1 MLNFDENRDFPFYNE
16 IPKMS
21 KIGWFILLISVPV
34 ALFSY
39 QYFGFFT
46 NEFARSIFFLLIM
59 LIPLLYFSDRDYSL
73 FFKKPTKDE
82 LILAVLM
89 FVAYFI
95 YSLVMTYF
103 LDANGLASIGSG
115 DVDIVPIISLVFSM
129 MAEEL
134 IKFIPLMFLLRV
146 FFKYTSNRRL
156 SIMVS
161 SAITLIFFGLIHL
174 EPGASLLS
182 VLLIQGL
189 GSISHL
195 YVYLKSK
202 NLFASYIS
210 HLLTDAIIM
219 TMGLLGM
226 FAA

>member
-59 LIPLLYFSDRDYSL
+59 LIPLLFFSDRDYSL

-115 DVDIVPIISLVFSM
+115 DADIVPIISLVFSM

>member
-59 LIPLLYFSDRDYSL
+59 LIPLLYFSDWDYSL

-82 LILAVLM
+82 VILAVVM
-89 FVAYFI
+89 FIAFFI
-95 YSLVMTYF
+95 YSLIMTNL
-103 LDANGLASIGSG
+103 LDSSGLASIGSG
-115 DVDIVPIISLVFSM
+115 DTDIVPIISLVFSM

-134 IKFIPLMFLLRV
+134 MKFIPLMFLLRV

-189 GSISHL
+189 GSLFHL
-195 YVYLKSK
+195 YVYLKTK
-202 NLFASYIS
+202 NLFASYLS
-210 HLLTDAIIM
+210 HLMTDAIVLIM
-219 TMGLLGM
+219 AMLGI
-226 FAA
+226 FGA

>member
-1 MLNFDENRDFPFYNE
+1 MLSFEKRDFPFYNE

-21 KIGWFILLISVPV
+21 KIGWLVLLVSVPV
-34 ALFSY
+34 ALFSFRY
-39 QYFGFFT
+39 VDFYT
-46 NEFARSIFFLLIM
+46 NEFAGSIVFLLIM